1 MPKANTNFIGAT
13 GKSVTRIP
21 RSPSP
26 ELRQVEQDLEKIRGQ
41 KDKRPGQLAKL
52 ETQYKKLRVK
62 ESERE
67 LEEMREE
74 LEKLRKFPGV
84 GAEQLRAAEE
94 SFRGAQA
101 IMDELQPRESTPHGR
116 GR

>member
-1 MPKANTNFIGAT
+1 M
-13 GKSVTRIP
+13 TRIP

-26 ELRQVEQDLEKIRGQ
+26 ELRQIEHDLETLRGQ

-52 ETQYKKLRVK
+52 EKEYKKLRVK

-74 LEKLRKFPGV
+74 LEKLRKFPGI

-101 IMDELQPRESTPHGR
+101 IMDELHPGAGARHAPAERERSKR
-116 GR
+116 